1 MSQFESALQFYQ
13 SASKQARRSR
23 KDHEI
28 TEEIPEDQPEETKQV
43 LAESSSQAI
52 ADIKRKARAKIA
64 EERLTDDHIEALLVK
79 FKRFLTREKRER
91 LLSGCEAADTGRL
104 GVLPFVSVNRVLK
117 TMGFRLLFD
126 QLRSLLNYLQ
136 VYNEP
141 RDRVYYPRLFTSVLN
156 KLYKPDIGQPRPQIT
171 SLDAATT
178 IKRLFKVVIE
188 ARARRAQAKVQAMEA
203 RSKPI
208 DALQLATG
216 LAQRVAGSSTSLLQV
231 FQLIDTD
238 GNGYIEMKELSTVFM
253 DYGVKLTQRELEAVF
268 RFMDRDNLGKLT
280 YRDLSKL
287 IEQYTPS
294 QSADILSSISVSE
307 ADRAAAVR
315 DLLAVMQ
322 KAVDASTKPI
332 DEVFGLIGRRTQ
344 IDFETFSEIV
354 GQMAPQIG
362 VFERRQVFNFI
373 DRDHS
378 GSLSL
383 DEFKK
388 VILSNKT
395 ASGPADKGVL
405 DRLEQAAELKAK
417 TPVVGP
423 RVEETK
429 RVEQRT
435 DRGPTVQRTDKGATD
450 QQTEERKLKELLD
463 KRAKEEAAKKQQADK
478 KPKPFMSQFISKA
491 DPANP
496 NATKPDLTK
505 PDLKVQG
512 GQTTAPSTT
521 AKTTGA
527 TAQTPGTAAPLQATL
542 KPAAPQPKVAVVK
555 PTLAEEIEQKMK
567 EAEDNAKKTP
577 TELRQEEAKRQEEVK
592 KAEQAKA
599 EEAKKAEQLKLA
611 EVKRKADEE
620 SKRPRSILRSG
631 TDSAQTTNSARFRKT
646 PGKKTLTIQE
656 KAARTAKPTE
666 TAKLLKLKE
675 KELSEL
681 IKQEFL
687 MPIIS
692 AAEAHG
698 ESLMLARQLQQNHE
712 RRPVIR
718 HWFAVEKAWEQASV
732 NALPRSLCAMPQLG
746 RVAVLD
752 YSGAL
757 TQVDVTSGAP
767 LYTLQLGTKP
777 PSKHVPLL
785 AAACDSRAGRL
796 YTLDKQ
802 WRLNVWDVYQHS
814 DCPAYS
820 VRVINKPIGLDYVER
835 AYTSRNRGLNPTL
848 LCVGPQQEIVIN
860 CSAVDGC
867 LYVLDPF
874 SLTVSSRLLLPL
886 SDYELAP
893 SVIDALSTFSRLI
906 ALCEK
911 VGITEKRAFELM
923 DRNRDGQLTADEM
936 LVAIRELKLPLTTE
950 QVKGMVAAMD
960 LDSSGSISLAEF
972 HEAILLRS
980 QVAAAKA
987 EQEQPKVEVPTW
999 VNDFNSNEYARQALY
1014 KLKLA
1019 LEQKGYAAEQIFSVF
1034 DPDNTGVITKAE
1046 FTRTLNQL
1054 VGQLIS
1060 TADIEVLVQCADPQ
1074 RSNTVNYRELA
1085 SLLRGKGTTPMQV
1098 AGVLSSSGLPKD
1110 SITYVLH
1117 KSLEQSVDLWKAF
1130 TTLDSL
1136 QIGSVSMSVLKQFLL
1151 TLPLGLTLADLN
1163 AICERDL
1170 SLTDHGEVDY
1180 VELLSSIEYSQLISA
1195 AHAKKLGP
1203 FLTPPTSE
1211 RTAIIEDFCW
1221 LDDMEMF
1228 AYSTIRPLTSVVF
1241 LKQAKSPNLLL
1252 AKLVGHKFEYP
1263 PALMYVPV
1271 SNCLVTGERRPMKE
1285 SLGAASAAAKCEV
1298 LLWNL
1303 QRDLLNRHSIAPPW
1317 VVRPY
1322 RRVVAHE
1329 HSVLDLSYLPQ
1340 SQLIVST
1347 GFDNKIKLWN
1357 PTGVPYSL
1365 TEPHALAVAPKKPGY
1380 YKTMPTEH
1388 TQTNQVMSLVATI
1401 DSPTLPCYKLIPCIA
1416 GSVEWLVCLG
1426 VGGSRATGVPATL
1439 IAWNIQRF
1447 SLKVPAFKHD
1457 VAVPKEIQTSCQSL
1471 MQSRLAKAVTSLKTA
1486 LPNELE
1492 IWVSKA
1498 RVHNTLVKD
1507 LRQLFVSGLLFE
1519 RYDSMTEGF
1528 ELASKLPFRKRFRTK
1543 GEVQAGWYRIL
1554 SDFGLLQHCTFQKFE
1569 RQLRE
1574 VDNKL
1579 KTSLISGS
1587 RTFTHPAFEKL
1598 AQLVRRQ
1605 GLDVAA
1611 AVTRHC
1617 GAKDLVHRNKLMDWL
1632 SSLSLD
1638 LSESDLTAMMD
1649 ELDPYFTCNVEISR
1663 LSQYFAAD
1671 QLAYKLKNL
1680 GRPTEVLDSI
1690 RAEIFPRHAMK
1701 FQYALVQADEDG
1713 TGLLT
1718 QAQFVQAVE
1727 TAEISVSQ
1735 DLLDIAF
1742 DVLARSTP
1750 EGRRVPIEFVIK
1762 QMLTTSAAS
1771 QFSEVERVLTDIKCR
1786 LTYQYEPL
1794 EHLFKDSTGT
1804 LECIGVNEFVQKV
1817 QQLGSDFSPEVLRK
1831 VGAFLA
1837 LPTAKSPAIYLSHY
1851 LKHIR
1856 RLPNSTKYIPSSL
1869 NSPELISEFA
1879 SKQLLID
1886 PKALQAAIETAAD
1899 SHGLVTLPAFRK
1911 MLEDHFEVSSRSGV
1925 ADLIIKSVFSSES
1938 LHFSQLF
1945 VKLQNLYGDSTK
1957 AEAGLNWQVRE
1968 ALEQAAKQQGISPSS
1983 IARKLFEK
1991 WEELDLKKTQFLN
2004 ADDFINV
2011 IKFNLPLTP
2020 PDTLDKLRL
2029 RSNTVNY
2036 SEFAAE
2042 IFRGLQG
2049 VRLTDEMKQLA
2060 DEANRRTLDEAFLLL
2075 NASLRS
2081 SGVSLQ
2087 RAFAIFDRNLD
2098 SIISCDD
2105 FAQAL
2110 RLLDLRL
2117 SSEQLISLTSTFQRD
2132 GLLNYKQFIQ
2142 AVGTHSASKPSID
2155 LSHWTLCAQRLLP
2168 TVLDRMKEAVEMF
2181 MVKLLGRDP
2190 ENDFISCQMFQEVL
2204 QELKMFTVEEVEV
2217 LADFAIEGSRSASK
2231 GLLPSQQPM
2240 QLYSY
2245 SKRNELVNYRHFAEA
2260 VHKLVPS
2267 KPEPS
2272 LEKTIPRSAVTTVSR
2287 PELQTPKKSET
2298 RLEQLED
2305 ELMVFLANY
2314 LKTQKMSVQ
2323 RLFFEADTDDSG
2335 TINEVEF
2342 KEFMRKVGMTLTIE
2356 EVRHLIKAIDE
2367 NQDSQISYVEFKAKL
2382 KQHGYVEPA
2391 EQDMY
2396 AHSWVDTTV
2405 MHLLHRFNLQ
2415 KLGGYPDY
2423 RTMFERFD
2431 FNCDGKLLQS
2441 ELLQAL
2447 HTIAP
2452 EGAERLLNI
2461 LVVETKGNLEVT
2473 TLDQAMSR
2481 MEREHLKPKAPVMP
2495 VAAVVE
2501 VIKADNALSVFES
2514 TLERLHEQAGAVL
2527 KTHVLRRVKRGLELL
2542 SYQYTLPQVL
2552 SLLDDFGTKL
2562 REFLSALN
2570 SIAHSR
2576 IMHDANQLLI
2586 DPDSNVQSNNIPP
2599 SQTAGPPLPRLQ
2611 SAQFKVLWDSAEP
2624 TNLAMKVAEGF
2635 TLPDQE
2641 PLVIEVYNPE
2651 GLRHVSLDGATLE
2664 HHLNHRLRVQAL
2676 LQPRLRHMTKC
2687 VGTYERRVGVEP
2699 SEKELYLMYELP
2711 PGLSLKEM
2719 LQLNGG
2725 LLKIPL
2731 LYQSK
2736 ASVYVW
2742 KYWGRQ
2748 VLELLFTLQ
2757 SNSAVLRTLNSS
2769 NIHLA
2774 EGGLRLALSSLRG
2787 VGTIDPNGVITSA
2800 PDLSVSLSY
2809 KEDFY
2814 NDPYIAPEYLLDRE
2828 QTSSVDVWNFGVLM
2842 HELLFGLPPPSFLG
2856 FYRQWAEG
2864 KAVPREPSS
2873 EKPAPRPC
2881 PNLFIDL
2888 YSTIRLG
2895 DAGAVSVPYS
2905 LKNVIDSVTV
2915 GSYSGITE
2923 GQDRSSL
2930 SAKAADA
2937 RSLAS
2942 LQKSYES
2949 LLNTELL
2956 SQTHKSDIGLILDLV
2971 AMCLQINPSHRPTVR
2986 GLLMSPLF
2994 QLDDFQQRHA
3004 EHFSKRLLD
3013 YKSPQIMITQAVTQP
3028 LLQLSDHVQAG
3039 DLAPQEVVRIIQ
3051 HLQDNVC
3058 SSASAHFASH
3068 GLGDMV
3074 VIGKAD
3080 REAVLTLSD
3089 TAERE
3094 SQAVEALKSPV
3105 APLVRRMVEDGVLDM
3120 LVYIALK
3127 HLGRGESQVVR
3138 QLVELLSN
3146 LIFELY
3152 SYASP
3157 WSAYVEVVLE
3167 ALLKLFIGEPLHLAS
3182 CARAARGRLP
3192 GSAYVQRQSHWS
3204 PELYHIVGPLYKDT
3218 ISDNGLGQHYYPVIR
3233 DFITRVRTARTL
3245 GAAAVT
3251 SRDADYYS
3259 ELISLAENMV
3269 LLKNLATG
3277 KAAKSTA
3284 LRHIR
3289 SMLQTR
3295 NEQKIS
3301 AALDFRLPQHLIH
3314 LLHDDD
3320 SQVRLEAISVLREIS
3335 SGCLPAASALM
3346 TMAVKKHRQFSI
3358 ANFFSAAKAET
3369 HLTTKDFVRRADIS
3383 ADRLPATLVEMA
3395 KCFESPVYIVP
3406 LVHLLKLK
3414 SEPYDNKEGIVRVLT
3429 CILRGSEQMLQ
3440 AAQTPATDLISTL
3453 CKSLVIASRNSDHSS
3468 SRVLAPLLKES
3479 LLDILDLARPS
3490 LIKAFEITPGAKA
3503 LLRDQQ
3509 IELRRPATMQTLLD
3523 GVPETVTVDFNP
3535 AELAVELQRWLEH
3548 VYRQQGSSHPVAYSA
3563 VQRVVETMRHAIDL
3577 NWTAAESQ
3585 THTQAKDRVA
3595 RALEV
3600 LDWLV
3605 ANGFDYLW
3613 FREPHHLGWLMN
3625 RIGDASKK
3633 PTGGYLVYPLHQ
3645 ELLVVQ
3651 RILNRLLERPL
3662 LSSMMEALDFGRF
3675 LATLFE
3681 LQFGHLSQV
3690 LERNTESLH
3699 LLPVYAAQSDLRL
3712 TGFENLLKHPS
3723 AEIKRQFVESE
3734 FLEMFVVKY
3743 LPDCRV
3749 LDARFYKLTFEFL
3762 TFRECA
3768 PLRGEAIAMM
3778 ESLLRRRADNQLLF
3792 DDLLLHMRRQNAV
3805 AFELQSLKG
3814 AAVAQTTALQVLDL
3828 CVSCGDPQLDYMLLQ
3843 EEAQVRLGEVLRSK
3857 ASWQLEFPGLS
3868 RYLQQFK

>member
-23 KDHEI
+23 KDQEI
-28 TEEIPEDQPEETKQV
+28 TEEIPEDLPEETKQV
-43 LAESSSQAI
+43 FSESSSQAI
-52 ADIKRKARAKIA
+52 ADIKRKAREKVA
-64 EERLTDDHIEALLVK
+64 EERLTDDHTEALLVK
-79 FKRFLTREKRER
+79 FKSFLTREKRER
-91 LLSGCEAADTGRL
+91 LLGACEAADTGRL
-104 GVLPFVSVNRVLK
+104 GVVPFMSFNRVLK

-126 QLRSLLNYLQ
+126 QLKSLLNYLQ

-141 RDRVYYPRLFTSVLN
+141 RDRVYYPRLFISVLN
-156 KLYKPDIGQPRPQIT
+156 KLYKPDISQPRPQLT
-171 SLDAATT
+171 TVDAATK
-178 IKRLFKVVIE
+178 IKRLFKLVKE
-188 ARARRAQAKVQAMEA
+188 ARARRVQAKQQAVA
-203 RSKPI
+203 AKTQPI
-208 DALQLATG
+208 DALKLPTG
-216 LAQRVAGSSTSLLQV
+216 LAQKVAGSSTSLLRV
-231 FQLIDTD
+231 FQQIDTD
-238 GNGYIEMKELSTVFM
+238 GSGYIEMKELSTVFM

-268 RFMDRDNLGKLT
+268 RFMDRANLGKLT
-280 YRDLSKL
+280 YQDLSKL

-294 QSADILSSISVSE
+294 QSTDILSSISVSE
-307 ADRAAAVR
+307 ADREAAVR
-315 DLLAVMQ
+315 DLLAAMQ

-332 DEVFGLIGRRTQ
+332 DEIFGLIGRRTQ

-373 DRDHS
+373 DRDRS
-378 GSLSL
+378 GELSL
-383 DEFKK
+383 DEFKQ
-388 VILSNKT
+388 VILSKKI
-395 ASGPADKGVL
+395 ASAPAAVGVL
-405 DRLEQAAELKAK
+405 DRLEHAADLKQK
-417 TPVVGP
+417 TPVVVP
-423 RVEETK
+423 RAEETK
-429 RVEQRT
+429 RG
-435 DRGPTVQRTDKGATD
+435 DQRTDKGAAD
-450 QQTEERKLKELLD
+450 QQTEERKLQEQLD
-463 KRAKEEAAKKQQADK
+463 KRAKEREEAAKTQQADK
-478 KPKPFMSQFISKA
+478 KPELPMSQGISKP

-496 NATKPDLTK
+496 IATKPNLTM

-512 GQTTAPSTT
+512 GHTAPSTA
-521 AKTTGA
+521 AKTGGT
-527 TAQTPGTAAPLQATL
+527 TAPTAVTPAPLQATL
-542 KPAAPQPKVAVVK
+542 QPSAPQPKVELVK
-555 PTLAEEIEQKMK
+555 PTLAEEIERKMK
-567 EAEDNAKKTP
+567 EAEDAAKKTP
-577 TELRQEEAKRQEEVK
+577 TELRVEEAKRLEEVK

-611 EVKRKADEE
+611 EIKRKADEE
-620 SKRPRSILRSG
+620 TKKPRSILRSG
-631 TDSAQTTNSARFRKT
+631 TDSAQTTNRARFRRA
-646 PGKKTLTIQE
+646 PAKKTLTIEE
-656 KAARTAKPTE
+656 KAAKTAPKPTE
-666 TAKLLKLKE
+666 SATLLKLKE

-681 IKQEFL
+681 IKREFL
-687 MPIIS
+687 VPIIS
-692 AAEAHG
+692 AAVAHG
-698 ESLMLARQLQQNHE
+698 ESLMLARQLQQDYE
-712 RRPVIR
+712 RRPVIK
-718 HWFAVEKAWEQASV
+718 HWFAVDKAWEQASV

-777 PSKHVPLL
+777 PSNHVPLL
-785 AAACDSRAGRL
+785 AAACDPRAGRL

-814 DCPAYS
+814 DYPAYT

-835 AYTSRNRGLNPTL
+835 AYTNRNKGLNPTL
-848 LCVGPQQEIVIN
+848 LCVGPLQEIVIN

-923 DRNRDGQLTADEM
+923 DHNRDGQLTADEM
-936 LVAIRELKLPLTTE
+936 LATIRELKLPLTTE

-1034 DPDNTGVITKAE
+1034 DPSNTGVITKAE
-1046 FTRTLNQL
+1046 FIRTLSQL
-1054 VGQLIS
+1054 LGQLIS
-1060 TADIEVLVQCADPQ
+1060 TADVEVLVQCADPQ
-1074 RSNTVNYRELA
+1074 RSNTVNYREVAL
-1085 SLLRGKGTTPMQV
+1085 LLRGQGTTPMQV

-1117 KSLEQSVDLWKAF
+1117 KSLEQSVDLWKVFRA
-1130 TTLDSL
+1130 LDSL
-1136 QIGSVSMSVLKQFLL
+1136 QIGSVSMSVFKQFLL
-1151 TLPLGLTLADLN
+1151 TLPLGLTLGDLN

-1195 AHAKKLGP
+1195 AHAKQLGP
-1203 FLTPPTSE
+1203 FQVPPTIE
-1211 RTAIIEDFCW
+1211 HTAIIEDFCW
-1221 LDDMEMF
+1221 LDDMETF
-1228 AYSTIRPLTSVVF
+1228 AYSTIRPQTSVVF

-1252 AKLVGHKFEYP
+1252 AKLVGHKYEYP
-1263 PALMYVPV
+1263 PALLYVPV
-1271 SNCLVTGERRPMKE
+1271 SNCLVTGERRPMKQAF
-1285 SLGAASAAAKCEV
+1285 GKAAAAVKCEV

-1322 RRVVAHE
+1322 RRVIAHE

-1340 SQLIVST
+1340 SQLVVST
-1347 GFDNKIKLWN
+1347 GLDNKVKLWN

-1365 TEPHALAVAPKKPGY
+1365 TEPHALAVAPKKPGFY
-1380 YKTMPTEH
+1380 TKLPTEH

-1401 DSPTLPCYKLIPCIA
+1401 DSPALHCYKLIPCIA

-1426 VGGSRATGVPATL
+1426 IGNSKATGVPATL
-1439 IAWNIQRF
+1439 TAWNIQRF
-1447 SLKVPAFKHD
+1447 SLKVPALKHD
-1457 VAVPKEIQTSCQSL
+1457 VAVPKEIQTNCRSL
-1471 MQSRLAKAVTSLKTA
+1471 MQSRLVKAVTSLKVG

-1492 IWVSKA
+1492 VWVSKA

-1554 SDFGLLQHCTFQKFE
+1554 SDFGLLQHCTYQKFE

-1574 VDNKL
+1574 IDNKL
-1579 KTSLISGS
+1579 KMSLVSGN
-1587 RTFTHPAFEKL
+1587 RTFSHPAFEKL

-1611 AVTRHC
+1611 AVTRQC
-1617 GAKDLVHRNKLMDWL
+1617 GTKDLVHRNKLMDWL
-1632 SSLSLD
+1632 SSLSLG
-1638 LSESDLTAMMD
+1638 LSENDLNAMMD

-1690 RAEIFPRHAMK
+1690 RAEIFPKHAMK

-1718 QAQFVQAVE
+1718 QAQFVKAVE

-1735 DLLDIAF
+1735 DFLDIAF

-1750 EGRRVPIEFVIK
+1750 EGRRIPIEFVIK
-1762 QMLTTSAAS
+1762 QMFTTSAAS

-1786 LTYQYEPL
+1786 LTYQYQPL
-1794 EHLFKDSTGT
+1794 EHFFKDPTGP
-1804 LECIGVNEFVQKV
+1804 LEFIGVNEFVQKI
-1817 QQLGSDFSPEVLRK
+1817 QQLGSDFPPEVLRK
-1831 VGAFLA
+1831 VGIFLA

-1856 RLPNSTKYIPSSL
+1856 RLPNSTKYVPSSL
-1869 NSPELISEFA
+1869 HSPELIAEFA
-1879 SKQLLID
+1879 LKQLLVD

-1899 SHGLVTLPAFRK
+1899 SQGLVTLPAFRK
-1911 MLEDHFEVSSRSGV
+1911 MLEDTFEVSSRSGV
-1925 ADLIIKSVFSSES
+1925 ADLIIKAVFSSES
-1938 LHFSQLF
+1938 LHFSQLL
-1945 VKLQNLYGDSTK
+1945 VKLQNHFGSSAK

-1991 WEELDLKKTQFLN
+1991 WEELDVKKTQFLR
-2004 ADDFINV
+2004 ADDFLNV

-2036 SEFAAE
+2036 NDFAAE
-2042 IFRGLQG
+2042 VFRGLQG

-2060 DEANRRTLDEAFLLL
+2060 DQADRRTLDEAFLLL

-2087 RAFAIFDRNLD
+2087 RAFAIFDKNLD
-2098 SIISCDD
+2098 SMITCDD

-2117 SSEQLISLTSTFQRD
+2117 SSEQLTSLTNTFQRD

-2142 AVGTHSASKPSID
+2142 AVSAHPASKPSID

-2168 TVLDRMKEAVEMF
+2168 KVLERMKEAVEMF
-2181 MVKLLGRDP
+2181 MVKVLGRDP

-2204 QELKMFTVEEVEV
+2204 QELKTLTVEEVEV

-2231 GLLPSQQPM
+2231 DSLLSQQPM
-2240 QLYSY
+2240 RQPSY

-2260 VHKLVPS
+2260 VHKLVPN

-2272 LEKTIPRSAVTTVSR
+2272 LDRTTPRSAEATVGR
-2287 PELQTPKKSET
+2287 AEQTPKKSEN

-2305 ELMVFLANY
+2305 ELMDFLANY

-2342 KEFMRKVGMTLTIE
+2342 KEFMNKVGMMLTNE

-2382 KQHGYVEPA
+2382 KQYGYVEPA

-2396 AHSWVDTTV
+2396 VHSWADTTV

-2415 KLGGYPDY
+2415 KLEGYPDY
-2423 RTMFERFD
+2423 RTLFERFD

-2461 LVVETKGNLEVT
+2461 LIVETQGSLEVE

-2495 VAAVVE
+2495 VVAVVE
-2501 VIKADNALSVFES
+2501 VIKAENALSVFEK

-2527 KTHVLRRVKRGLELL
+2527 KTHMLRRVKRGLELL
-2542 SYQYTLPQVL
+2542 SYQHTLPQVL
-2552 SLLDDFGTKL
+2552 SLLDDFGRKMK
-2562 REFLSALN
+2562 EFLSSLN

-2586 DPDSNVQSNNIPP
+2586 DPDSNVQSNSIPP
-2599 SQTAGPPLPRLQ
+2599 SPTTGPPLPRLQ

-2624 TNLAMKVAEGF
+2624 ANLAMKVAEGF

-2651 GLRHVSLDGATLE
+2651 GLSHVSLDGASLE

-2687 VGTYERRVGVEP
+2687 IGTYERRVGVEP

-2711 PGLSLKEM
+2711 PGLSLQEM
-2719 LQLNGG
+2719 LQQNGG

-2748 VLELLFTLQ
+2748 VLEMLFTLQ
-2757 SNSAVLRTLNSS
+2757 SNSAVLRTLSSS

-2787 VGTIDPNGVITSA
+2787 VGTIDPYGVITSA

-2842 HELLFGLPPPSFLG
+2842 HELLFGLPPPSFLS

-2864 KAVPREPSS
+2864 KAVPREPSG

-2881 PNLFIDL
+2881 PNLFVDL

-2905 LKNVIDSVTV
+2905 LTNVIDSITV

-2930 SAKAADA
+2930 SVRAVDA

-2949 LLNTELL
+2949 LLNTEHFN
-2956 SQTHKSDIGLILDLV
+2956 QTHKSDIGLILDLV

-2986 GLLMSPLF
+2986 GLLTSPLF
-2994 QLDDFQQRHA
+2994 QLDDFEQRHA
-3004 EHFSKRLLD
+3004 EHFSKRLLN
-3013 YKSPQIMITQAVTQP
+3013 YKSPQITITQAVTQP

-3039 DLAPQEVVRIIQ
+3039 ALAPQEVVRIIQ
-3051 HLQDNVC
+3051 HLQANVC
-3058 SSASAHFASH
+3058 SSASAHFTSH

-3074 VIGKAD
+3074 MIRKAD
-3080 REAVLTLSD
+3080 REAVLTLSN
-3089 TAERE
+3089 TVERE
-3094 SQAVEALKSPV
+3094 SQVVEALKSPV

-3120 LVYIALK
+3120 LVYVALK
-3127 HLGRGESQVVR
+3127 HLERGEGQVVR

-3157 WSAYVEVVLE
+3157 CAAYVEVVLE

-3182 CARAARGRLP
+3182 CARGARGQLP
-3192 GSAYVQRQSHWS
+3192 GTAYVQRQSFWS
-3204 PELYHIVGPLYKDT
+3204 PELYHLVGPLYKDT

-3233 DFITRVRTARTL
+3233 DFIASVRTAKTL
-3245 GAAAVT
+3245 GAAAAT

-3259 ELISLAENMV
+3259 ELVSLAENLV

-3277 KAAKSTA
+3277 KAAKRTA

-3295 NEQKIS
+3295 NEQKIT

-3320 SQVRLEAISVLREIS
+3320 FQVRLEAISVLREIS
-3335 SGCLPAASALM
+3335 SGCLPAASAPMAL
-3346 TMAVKKHRQFSI
+3346 AVKKHRLFSI

-3369 HLTTKDFVRRADIS
+3369 HETTKDFAKRADVS
-3383 ADRLPATLVEMA
+3383 ADRLPTALVEMA

-3406 LVHLLKLK
+3406 LVRLLKLK
-3414 SEPYDNKEGIVRVLT
+3414 SEPYDNKEGVVRVLT
-3429 CILRGSEQMLQ
+3429 CVLRGSQQMLQ
-3440 AAQTPATDLISTL
+3440 AAQTPATDLIATL
-3453 CKSLVIASRNSDHSS
+3453 CKSLVIASRNSDHAS
-3468 SRVLAPLLKES
+3468 SRVLAPLLRES

-3490 LIKAFEITPGAKA
+3490 LIKAFEITPGAKS
-3503 LLRDQQ
+3503 LLRDQH
-3509 IELRRPATMQTLLD
+3509 IELRRPATLQTLLE
-3523 GVPETVTVDFNP
+3523 GVPESVTVDFNP
-3535 AELAVELQRWLEH
+3535 GELAVELQRWLEH
-3548 VYRQQGSSHPVAYSA
+3548 VYRQQGSSHLVAHSA
-3563 VQRVVETMRHAIDL
+3563 VQRVVETMRQAVDL

-3585 THTQAKDRVA
+3585 THTQAKDRVG
-3595 RALEV
+3595 RALKV

-3613 FREPHHLGWLMN
+3613 FREPHHLSWLMN
-3625 RIGDASKK
+3625 RISDASKK
-3633 PTGGYLVYPLHQ
+3633 TTGGYLVYPLHQ

-3662 LSSMMEALDFGRF
+3662 LSSMMESLDFGRF

-3681 LQFGHLSQV
+3681 MQFGHLSQV
-3690 LERNTESLH
+3690 LEKNTESLH

-3734 FLEMFVVKY
+3734 FLEKFIIKY

-3762 TFRECA
+3762 AFRECA

-3778 ESLLRRRADNQLLF
+3778 ESLLRRRADNRLLF

-3805 AFELQSLKG
+3805 AFELQNLKG

-3828 CVSCGDPQLDYMLLQ
+3828 CISCGDPQLDYMLLQ
-3843 EEAQVRLGEVLRSK
+3843 EEAQARLGEVLRSK

-3868 RYLQQFK
+3868 RYLQQSK